1 LFKKAFIGLFVL
13 AIMFRNSIE
22 DKMIGSETEYGLTIY
37 DEMTLYYLDNWED
50 ILERITRKRLSWF
63 LIF

>member
-1 LFKKAFIGLFVL
+1 
-13 AIMFRNSIE
+13 MFRNSIE